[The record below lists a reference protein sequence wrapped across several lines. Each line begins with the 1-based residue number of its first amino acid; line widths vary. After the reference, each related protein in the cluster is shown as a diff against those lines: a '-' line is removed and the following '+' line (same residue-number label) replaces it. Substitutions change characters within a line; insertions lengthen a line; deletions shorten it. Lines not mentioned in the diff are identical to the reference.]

1 MESKMSEIL
10 PTVTIETENGT
21 VRINESDYDA
31 ATMKLVGA
39 EPVAPVAPVVPAP
52 APVAP
57 VAPVVEKF
65 VTKKG
70 KGFIVVDKSGA
81 PLDSTVYDS
90 EDAAWAS
97 TLPTE

>member
-1 MESKMSEIL
+1 MSEIL
-10 PTVTIETENGT
+10 PTVTIETKNGP

-31 ATMKLVGA
+31 ATMTLVAA
-39 EPVAPVAPVVPAP
+39 EPVTPVTPVVPAP

-57 VAPVVEKF
+57 VAPVEKF

-70 KGFIVVDKSGA
+70 KGFIVVDKSGV
-81 PLDSTVYDS
+81 PLDSNVYDS

>member
-1 MESKMSEIL
+1 MSEIL
-10 PTVTIETENGT
+10 PTVTIETENGP

-31 ATMKLVGA
+31 ATMKLVSA
-39 EPVAPVAPVVPAP
+39 TVTPPPVAPVAPL
-52 APVAP
+52 PVNP
-57 VAPVVEKF
+57 TVEKF